1 MFFIHFNDDIL
12 LYNLLYNG
20 SYIHKSIK
28 NFEFWIDFFNST
40 NFSIKQFLGL
50 FQSNDFL
57 ICLDL
62 VFNNIRKFYNFL
74 HDQARESIPYRTGQY
89 GRYIPYRSLKQY
101 RNTCFILVQIP
112 VIPGCSGYTGRN
124 IMLQLKKSYR
134 TRIWLSKQKERKIF
148 RSSISLLFQ

>member
-57 ICLDL
+57 QQDMPWFGLQQYKKILQFPTRPSKGVDT
-62 VFNNIRKFYNFL
+62 V
-74 HDQARESIPYRTGQY
+74 PYRPVRPVY
-89 GRYIPYRSLKQY
+89 SLPELKTIQKHM
-101 RNTCFILVQIP
+101 CFILVQIP
-112 VIPGCSGYTGRN
+112 VIPGCSSYTGRN
-124 IMLQLKKSYR
+124 IML
-134 TRIWLSKQKERKIF
+134 
-148 RSSISLLFQ
+148 